1 MGLDFSHGDAHWSYG
16 GFAEF
21 RIRLAREIGIE
32 LHAMEGFTESY
43 RNHDRKRKPIPWAN
57 VKDTIVPLL
66 NHSDCD
72 GELTP
77 EECKTVAPR
86 LRELVSK
93 WPEDDWDRKRALELA
108 DAMDEAREAREALE
122 FQ

>member
-1 MGLDFSHGDAHWSYG
+1 MLDFSHGDVHWSYG

-32 LHAMEGFTESY
+32 LYAMEGFTESY
-43 RNHDRKRKPIPWAN
+43 RNHDRKRKPIPWTN
-57 VKDTIVPLL
+57 VKDSIVPLL

-77 EECKTVAPR
+77 QECETVAPR
-86 LRELVSK
+86 LRKLVSR

-108 DAMDEAREAREALE
+108 DAMDEAREASEALE
-122 FQ
+122 FR